1 MMEQS
6 SRHEKGHYWA
16 IGFAISFPI
25 CFTIGLILEKIAL
38 GTSIGL
44 IVGFSLGLILERKIN
59 KNPIELSK
67 DEIKK
72 RKKVAWSLIIVG
84 AVMMV
89 FFTLI
94 YFLNN

>member
-25 CFTIGLILEKIAL
+25 CFTIGLILGKIAI

-44 IVGFSLGLILERKIN
+44 IVGFSLGLLLEKRFN
-59 KNPIELSK
+59 KNPVVLNKEELR
-67 DEIKK
+67 K
-72 RKKVAWSLIIVG
+72 RKKITFVLFLVGILVLALI
-84 AVMMV
+84 A
-89 FFTLI
+89 LSN
-94 YFLNN
+94 FLDK